1 MKGTRMS
8 ISIPLAR
15 ATTRTKRSLRDG
27 EKKWGLIFV
36 APAMMHFLLFTSLP
50 VFAVLFLSFTNYSI
64 LDAPKFN
71 GIDNYIRVLK
81 DDVFWTSVGNTLLY
95 AFTTVPA
102 TVILSLAVAVMLNQ
116 SFIGRALYRVAFYV
130 PHVTSAAAISMVW
143 LFLYN
148 AQFGLVNFFLEK
160 IGLEG
165 RAWLERPETAMW
177 AIIVISIW
185 RGIGGNMVIFIAGLQ
200 GIPALL
206 YEAAAIDGA
215 GRWKTFWNI
224 TLPMLTP
231 TTFFVLV
238 TSFIGSFQVYEQV
251 YMMTNGG
258 PGYAT
263 TTIVHQ
269 IYQQAFHHYKLGY
282 ASAVSVFLF
291 IFILAITLINNKILK
306 SDIEYN

>member
-1 MKGTRMS
+1 M
-8 ISIPLAR
+8 I
-15 ATTRTKRSLRDG
+15 
-27 EKKWGLIFV
+27 
-36 APAMMHFLLFTSLP
+36 HFIMFTSLP

-64 LDAPKFN
+64 LSAPKFI
-71 GIDNYIRVLK
+71 GIDNYLRVFN
-81 DDVFWTSVGNTLLY
+81 DDVFWTSAGNTAFY
-95 AFTTVPA
+95 ALTTVPV
-102 TVILSLAVAVMLNQ
+102 TVILSLLAAVMLNQ
-116 SFIGRALYRVAFYV
+116 SFVGRALYRVAFFV
-130 PHVTSAAAISMVW
+130 PHVTSTAAISVVW

-148 AQFGLVNFFLEK
+148 AQFGLINFFLER
-160 IGLEG
+160 IGIEG

-177 AIIVISIW
+177 AIIVMSIW
-185 RGIGGNMVIFIAGLQ
+185 RGLGGNMVIFIAGLQ
-200 GIPALL
+200 GVPAIL

-215 GRWKTFWNI
+215 NRWKTFWNI

-231 TTFFVLV
+231 ATFFVLV

-269 IYQQAFHHYKLGY
+269 IYQQAFLHFKLGY
-282 ASAVSVFLF
+282 ASAVAVFLF
-291 IFILAITLINNKILK
+291 ILILVVTLINNKLLK

>member
-1 MKGTRMS
+1 MGLSLSWPR
-8 ISIPLAR
+8 
-15 ATTRTKRSLRDG
+15 RTAIAPRRGNLHDH
-27 EKKWGLIFV
+27 EKKWGIFFV
-36 APAMMHFLLFTSLP
+36 APAMIHFILFTSLP

-64 LDAPKFN
+64 LEAPQFI
-71 GIDNYIRVLK
+71 GTDNYLRVLR
-81 DDVFWTSVGNTLLY
+81 DDVFWISVGNTILY
-95 AFTTVPA
+95 AMTTVPA
-102 TVILSLAVAVMLNQ
+102 TVILSLLAALALNQ
-116 SFIGRALYRVAFYV
+116 SFVGRAFYRAAFYV
-130 PHVTSAAAISMVW
+130 PYVTSAAAISMVW

-160 IGLEG
+160 IGIEG
-165 RAWLERPETAMW
+165 RAWLDRPETALG
-177 AIIVISIW
+177 AIIVMSIW
-185 RGIGGNMVIFIAGLQ
+185 RGLGGNMVIFIAGLQ
-200 GIPALL
+200 GIPAIL

-215 GRWKTFWNI
+215 SRWRTFWNI

-282 ASAVSVFLF
+282 ASTVAVFLF
-291 IFILAITLINNKILK
+291 LLILVVTLVNNKLLK